1 MTEKGPFLNLFL
13 WITSQKPTFRLTIKF
28 YIELKEV
35 TTKWCTYRQQSSQI
49 FSYIW
54 KSDPQVK
61 HIKQVHQVFPGEHIS
76 HVYTLWFLYCC
87 DCSIVRVFFC
97 CRRVTLRIKNKAVSQ
112 TVYTKLGQKV
122 TTFSQPKKSKTLV
135 HQILVNNLMLS
146 ITINISLWWLSSQR
160 NIISSYNQHSVV
172 DQMLS
177 VTMLWQSFQ
186 LNYLKSRGGGQISSR
201 E

>member
-1 MTEKGPFLNLFL
+1 M
-13 WITSQKPTFRLTIKF
+13 
-28 YIELKEV
+28 KEV

-54 KSDPQVK
+54 KSNPQVK
-61 HIKQVHQVFPGEHIS
+61 NIKQVHQVCPGEHIS

-87 DCSIVRVFFC
+87 DCSIFRVFFC

-112 TVYTKLGQKV
+112 MEHTLHWVKRLQH
-122 TTFSQPKKSKTLV
+122 FHKKKKNENV
-135 HQILVNNLMLS
+135 NVQDLVNNWMLS

-186 LNYLKSRGGGQISSR
+186 LNYLNSREGGQISSR

>member
-1 MTEKGPFLNLFL
+1 MYTHKTTTHYSSLILLCYFFLQLKWKRQNKIGFDWKRPIFKLILFL

-54 KSDPQVK
+54 KSNPQVK

-87 DCSIVRVFFC
+87 DCSIVRIFFW

-122 TTFSQPKKSKTLV
+122 TTFFTTKKIK
-135 HQILVNNLMLS
+135 N
-146 ITINISLWWLSSQR
+146 INAPNFGQQLDAE
-160 NIISSYNQHSVV
+160 YN
-172 DQMLS
+172 
-177 VTMLWQSFQ
+177 
-186 LNYLKSRGGGQISSR
+186 Y
-201 E
+201 